1 MSARV
6 AARNRPRGVS
16 ATRSAAAAR
25 TIASARASAEDDP
38 ASRAGSPDG
47 DGDVLGEDVPGDGDA
62 SDRDTFRDDVLV
74 WCVPVAVPEMCP
86 ADDVASKLRLGNPGD
101 TRG

>member
-1 MSARV
+1 MV
-6 AARNRPRGVS
+6 
-16 ATRSAAAAR
+16 
-25 TIASARASAEDDP
+25 
-38 ASRAGSPDG
+38 
-47 DGDVLGEDVPGDGDA
+47 EDVPGDGDA

-86 ADDVASKLRLGNPGD
+86 ADDVASKLRLGNPGE

>member
-16 ATRSAAAAR
+16 ASLSAAAAR

-38 ASRAGSPDG
+38 VSRAGSDR
-47 DGDVLGEDVPGDGDA
+47 DGDA
-62 SDRDTFRDDVLV
+62 SDRDASDRDTSVPGDVLV
-74 WCVPVAVPEMCP
+74 WCVPVAVPEICP

>member
-16 ATRSAAAAR
+16 ASRSAAAAR

-38 ASRAGSPDG
+38 VSRAGSPDG
-47 DGDVLGEDVPGDGDA
+47 DGDVLVEDVPGDGDA
-62 SDRDTFRDDVLV
+62 SDRDTSRDDVLV